1 MYTFVGLQSKQTPIR
16 LNNKIDA
23 STAATPSKDFAVKKQ
38 FIFHTGLGTVCITSK
53 KYGVIINYLSDKY
66 LIIIKCL

>member
-1 MYTFVGLQSKQTPIR
+1 MYTLVCLKTKQIPIQ

-23 STAATPSKDFAVKKQ
+23 STVATSLKDLAVKKQ
-38 FIFHTGLGTVCITSK
+38 FIFHTRFGTVCRTSK
-53 KYGVIINYLSDKY
+53 KYAVINYLSDKY